1 MVYKKS
7 SLAELVLSK
16 RKNLIWTS
24 HLLEQVKH
32 NKNIYVISNSLRQI
46 ISSVQYFLES

>member
-7 SLAELVLSK
+7 SLAEFVLSK

-24 HLLEQVKH
+24 HLLEF
-32 NKNIYVISNSLRQI
+32 I
-46 ISSVQYFLES
+46 